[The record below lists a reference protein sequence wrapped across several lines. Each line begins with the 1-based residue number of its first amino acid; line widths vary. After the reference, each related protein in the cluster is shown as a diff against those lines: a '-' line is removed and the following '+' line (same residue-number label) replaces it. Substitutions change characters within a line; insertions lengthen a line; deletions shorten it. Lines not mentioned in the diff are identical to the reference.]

1 MDQPAKSASAEC
13 DYKLT
18 RSLLHLSTA
27 FTEAYN
33 QGKVTDYS
41 NPLRG
46 IVPKVVHKDD
56 VDEAALV
63 ELIEK
68 LPGEVAFDA
77 YVKALMATPE
87 VAARLTELENCLQ
100 RLANAVWASGLIDKD
115 SGLRTATEEAAV
127 LLKNRLEVGDV
138 ASRIR

>member
-56 VDEAALV
+56 VDESALV

-68 LPGEVAFDA
+68 LEGEVAFGA
-77 YVKALMATPE
+77 YVKALCPRPKLRHVLPSWSTAC
-87 VAARLTELENCLQ
+87 R
-100 RLANAVWASGLIDKD
+100 
-115 SGLRTATEEAAV
+115 GLRT
-127 LLKNRLEVGDV
+127 RYGHRD
-138 ASRIR
+138 